1 MLGILYSLSRRLG
14 RVLITALVVA
24 TISFVVV
31 RVIPGDPAVVVAGID
46 ASPERVMEIREH
58 MGTDRPLFEQY
69 RDWIAGLIRG
79 DFGRS
84 LVQNRPVSTM
94 LGERLPLTLSLAAAA
109 FALTLVVSIPLGLRA
124 AMKRGGTSDRL
135 LDVFSHVGL
144 AVPDFW
150 AGIILLLIF
159 AVYVQVFPLFGA
171 DTAFH
176 FVLPSVALALSRAA
190 LLSRVVRGSVRAELR
205 RPYVEGIRARGVS
218 GGRLLRR
225 HVLPNALLPVI
236 SVAAVQLG
244 YLLGGVIIIEQVF
257 SMPGLGRLILTAV
270 FQRDF
275 PVVQAGVVLVAIGF
289 SLINFLADML
299 YVLAEPRIR
308 RRA

>member
-1 MLGILYSLSRRLG
+1 MFGILYSLSRRLA
-14 RVLITALVVA
+14 RVLFTAFLVA
-24 TISFVVV
+24 TISFIVV
-31 RVIPGDPAVVVAGID
+31 RVIPGDPAAIVAGID
-46 ASPERVMEIREH
+46 ASPERVAAIQDQ
-58 MGTDRPLFEQY
+58 MGTDRPVFEQY
-69 RDWIAGLIRG
+69 SEWIAGMVRG

-84 LVQNRPVSTM
+84 LVQNRPVSQM

-109 FALTLVVSIPLGLRA
+109 FALTLAVSIPLGLRA
-124 AMKRGGTSDRL
+124 AMKRNGLSDRM

-150 AGIILLLIF
+150 AGIILLLVF

-171 DTAFH
+171 DTLAH

-190 LLSRVVRGSVRAELR
+190 LLSRVVRAGIRAELR

-218 GGRLLRR
+218 GRRLLWR
-225 HVLPNALLPVI
+225 HVLPNGLLPVI

-275 PVVQAGVVLVAIGF
+275 PVVQAGVVVVAIGF
-289 SLINFLADML
+289 SLINFVADML

>member
-1 MLGILYSLSRRLG
+1 MFEIMYSLARRLA
-14 RVLITALVVA
+14 RVFVTALIVA

-31 RVIPGDPAVVVAGID
+31 RIIPGDPAAIVAGMD
-46 ASPERVMEIREH
+46 ASAERVLEIRER
-58 MGTDRPLFEQY
+58 MGTNRPLFEQY
-69 RDWIAGLIRG
+69 TEWIASVLRG

-84 LVQNRPVSTM
+84 LIQNRPVADM
-94 LGERLPLTLSLAAAA
+94 IGERLPLTLALAGSA
-109 FALTLVVSIPLGLRA
+109 FILTIAVSIPLGLRA
-124 AMKRGGTSDRL
+124 AMKYRGVSDRV

-150 AGIILLLIF
+150 AGIILLLVF
-159 AVYVQVFPLFGA
+159 SVYVQVFPLFGA
-171 DTAFH
+171 DTAAH

-205 RPYVEGIRARGVS
+205 SGYVEGIRARGVS
-218 GGRLLRR
+218 GGRLLWR

-275 PVVQAGVVLVAIGF
+275 PVVQAGVMLVAIGF
-289 SLINFLADML
+289 SLINFLADTL

-308 RRA
+308 SRA